1 VTHAHAQIPLDA
13 RPKKPGWA
21 EYSVCCR
28 GLAATPYRLARP
40 RQRDERLLA
49 GITDVGVPAARA
61 SVTLSVLPQS
71 AKDVPTAVVAEGAW
85 RPRTIAMGDRTFLV
99 EHPSARFLID
109 PALCE
114 DVHSRVLPD
123 LILPLRLAVAPR
135 RPVLG
140 LADALDAVSL
150 DVRDIDFVLPTHLH
164 WDHVS
169 GVLELPYDVPLRVS
183 VAEHEWATSDGG
195 GNVPVRS
202 LAGRTLAPYDLDG
215 PPVLT
220 FDRSHDLFGD
230 GSVVLVDMSGHTPG
244 SVGVLLALPDGER
257 VLLCGDAVWHTK
269 QVELIREKAPFPGL
283 IADFDRSSTFATIHR
298 LHALPKAVRLI
309 PSHDRDASLPW
320 VAPAFRAG

>member
-1 VTHAHAQIPLDA
+1 VTEAPAQIPIDTK
-13 RPKKPGWA
+13 PKKAGWA
-21 EYSVCCR
+21 EYSACCR

-40 RQRDERLLA
+40 RKRDERLL
-49 GITDVGVPAARA
+49 GRITDAGVPAARA
-61 SVTLSVLPQS
+61 SVTLTVLPQS
-71 AKDVPTAVVAEGAW
+71 ARQVPTAIVAEGAF
-85 RPRTIAMGDRTFLV
+85 RPRRIEMGDRAFLV

-114 DVHSRVLPD
+114 DVHTRVLPD
-123 LILPLRLAVAPR
+123 LMLPLRLAVSPQ

-140 LADALDAVSL
+140 LGDALDAVSL
-150 DVRDIDFVLPTHLH
+150 GLGDIDFVLPTHLH

-169 GVLELPYDVPLRVS
+169 GVLELSYDVPLRVS
-183 VAEHEWATSDGG
+183 VAEHEWATSDGRS
-195 GNVPVRS
+195 NVPVRS
-202 LAGRTLAPYDLDG
+202 LAGRTLAPYALDG

-220 FDRSHDLFGD
+220 FERSHDLFGD

-244 SVGVLLALPDGER
+244 SVGVLLTLGDSER

-283 IADFDRSSTFATIHR
+283 IADLDRSATFATIHR
-298 LHALPKAVRLI
+298 LHALPKSVRLI

-320 VAPAFRAG
+320 VAASLRTG